1 MHYCSTGQL
10 KSATTMTALA
20 TQNSGPLAGIKVLDL
35 TSVVM
40 GPFAT
45 QILGDM
51 GAEIIKI
58 EAPAGDNMRWV
69 GPMKNPGMGHIHL
82 HLNRNKRSLVLD
94 LKKPEG
100 LAALKRLIAKSDALI
115 YNVRPQAMA
124 RLGLGFEVVKA
135 LNPKLVYVGAYGFS
149 ERGSYAGKPAY
160 DDLIQGAAGVPALSM
175 QQSGDVPRYAPVT
188 LGDRSVGLQTVIA
201 TIGALFHALRTG
213 QGQAVDVP
221 MFESLSQFVLG
232 DHMGGRT
239 FEPPLGEAGY
249 ARLLAPH
256 RRPYATLD
264 GYLCVLIYNDKHW
277 RNFFAAIDRAD
288 LNIDKR
294 FCDHTSRAANIAE
307 VYSFVADVM
316 ATRTTAAWQS
326 LLDEAD
332 IPNMPMNTMDELID
346 DPHLNG
352 SGFFP
357 VFEHPSEGRVRT
369 TAPVG
374 EWSETPPSIRRLAP
388 RLGEH
393 SREVLLEAGFND
405 AEIDAMVASGATT
418 VTDSQ

>member
-1 MHYCSTGQL
+1 
-10 KSATTMTALA
+10 MTNLA
-20 TQNSGPLAGIKVLDL
+20 TENKGPLAGVNILDL
-35 TSVVM
+35 TTVVM

-51 GAEIIKI
+51 GAEIIKV

-69 GPMKNPGMGHIHL
+69 GPMKNPGMGHIHM

-100 LAALKRLIAKSDALI
+100 LAAIKRLVAKSDALI

-124 RLGLGFEVVKA
+124 RLGLSYEEVKA
-135 LNPKLVYVGAYGFS
+135 INPKLVYVGAYGFS
-149 ERGSYAGKPAY
+149 ERGTYAGKPAY
-160 DDLIQGAAGVPALSM
+160 DDLIQGAAGVPFLTQEQGS
-175 QQSGDVPRYAPVT
+175 DVPRYAPVT

-201 TIGALFHALRTG
+201 TVGALFHALRTG
-213 QGQAVDVP
+213 QGQSVDVT

-239 FEPPLGEAGY
+239 FEPPLGDAGY
-249 ARLLAPH
+249 ARLIAPH
-256 RRPYATLD
+256 RRPYGTRD

-277 RNFFAAIDRAD
+277 RNFFEAIDRKD
-288 LNIDKR
+288 LESDPR
-294 FCDHTSRAANIAE
+294 FCDHTARAANIRD
-307 VYSFVADVM
+307 VYQFVADIM
-316 ATRTTAAWQS
+316 LTRTTAEWQA
-326 LLDEAD
+326 LLDNAD
-332 IPNMPMNTMDELID
+332 IPNTPMHTMDSLIA
-346 DPHLNG
+346 DPHLNS

-357 VFEHPSEGRVRT
+357 LYAHPTEGTVRT

-374 EWSETPPSIRRLAP
+374 EWSETPLSIRSLAP

-393 SREVLLEAGFND
+393 SREILRELSYDEAD
-405 AEIDAMVASGATT
+405 IDAMLASGTT
-418 VTDSQ
+418 RDAG